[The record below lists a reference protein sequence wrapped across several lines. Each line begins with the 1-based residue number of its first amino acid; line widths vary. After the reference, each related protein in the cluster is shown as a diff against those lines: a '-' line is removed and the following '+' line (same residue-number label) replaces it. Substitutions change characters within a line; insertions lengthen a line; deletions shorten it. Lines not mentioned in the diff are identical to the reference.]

1 MAITQNELDDFH
13 RFASQRLGNGGG
25 ELSLPELVDLWMLEH
40 PSAAEQAE
48 VKEIVRQGNADIE
61 SGNYRTIDQFMDDF
75 RRKHN
80 IPADS

>member
-1 MAITQNELDDFH
+1 MVITQKELDDFYLY
-13 RFASQRLGNGGG
+13 ASQRLANSGSGM
-25 ELSLPELVDLWMLEH
+25 SLPELVDLWMLEH

-48 VKEIVRQGNADIE
+48 VKEVVRQGNADIE

>member
-40 PSAAEQAE
+40 PSTAEQAE

-61 SGNYRTIDQFMDDF
+61 SGNYRSIDQFMDDF

>member
-1 MAITQNELDDFH
+1 MAITQRELDGCH
-13 RFASQRLGNGGG
+13 RYASQRLASGSGDK
-25 ELSLPELVDLWMLEH
+25 SLPELVDLWMLEH

-48 VKEIVRQGNADIE
+48 VKEVVRQGNADIE
-61 SGNYRTIDQFMDDF
+61 SGNYRTIDQFMDEF